1 MLKELLLPEIK
12 ELIDAKDWRTLKQAI
27 VDWPTPDIADLL
39 ESLHEADRI
48 LLFRL
53 LPRQQAAEVFAYFE
67 PDKQHQLLQRLTN
80 EQVKALLE
88 EVPPDDRTELF
99 EELPGKVTQQLI
111 NLLSPEERREA
122 LQLLGYPEESVG
134 RLMTPDYVAICS
146 HWTIEQ
152 AIAHIRRHGKD
163 AETINVIYV
172 VDDDD
177 HLVDDLPIRR
187 VILADPQ
194 EKVECIM
201 DHKYVAI
208 EANADQEEAI
218 RLIQHY
224 DLSAL
229 PVVDKENVLLGIVTV
244 DDVLDVLQE
253 EVTEDVHKGAS
264 ITPLESTYEAAS
276 FWSLYRKRVGWL
288 SLLAVAGF
296 LSSSVIALYEETLAK
311 IVALAFFIPVLID
324 SGGNTGSQSA
334 TLIIRALAL
343 GELTPKRWFQVV
355 RKELLV
361 GLLLGATLG
370 LILFVWGEFWKGGP
384 QVGVVVGLS
393 MVCIIFISNLLGS
406 LLPIVMTKIR
416 LDPAVVSSPL
426 ITTLIDSLGLFIYF
440 TVAKLVLKF

>member
-1 MLKELLLPEIK
+1 MLKQLLLPEIQ

-27 VDWPTPDIADLL
+27 ADWPSPDIADLL
-39 ESLHEADRI
+39 ESLHEADRVI
-48 LLFRL
+48 LFRL
-53 LPRQQAAEVFAYFE
+53 LPRQLAAEVFAEFE
-67 PDKQHQLLQRLTN
+67 PDKQHQLLERLTN

-88 EVPPDDRTELF
+88 EVSPDDRTELF
-99 EELPGKVTQQLI
+99 EELPGKVTQQLL
-111 NLLSPEERREA
+111 NLLSPEQRREA
-122 LQLLGYPEESVG
+122 LQLLGYPEDSVG
-134 RLMTPDYVAICS
+134 RLMTPDYVAIGAE
-146 HWTIEQ
+146 WTIER
-152 AIAHIRRHGKD
+152 AINHIRRYGRD

-172 VDDDD
+172 VDADD
-177 HLVDDLPIRR
+177 HLLDDLPIRR
-187 VILADPQ
+187 IILADPSQ
-194 EKVECIM
+194 SVASIM

-218 RLIQHY
+218 RLIQRY
-224 DLSAL
+224 DLNAL
-229 PVVDKENVLLGIVTV
+229 PVVDKDNVLLGVVTV

-264 ITPLESTYEAAS
+264 IAPLESSYNAAS

-296 LSSSVIALYEETLAK
+296 LSSSVIAMYEETLAK

-334 TLIIRALAL
+334 TLIIRAIAL

-361 GLLLGATLG
+361 GILLGVTLG
-370 LILFVWGEFWKGGP
+370 LILFVWGEYWKGGP

-393 MVCIIFISNLLGS
+393 MACIIVISNLLGS
-406 LLPIVMTKIR
+406 ILPIILTK
-416 LDPAVVSSPL
+416 LHFDPAVVSSPL
-426 ITTLIDSLGLFIYF
+426 ITTLIDALGLFIYF
-440 TVAKLVLKF
+440 TVAKLVIHF

>member
-27 VDWPTPDIADLL
+27 ADWPTPDIADLL
-39 ESLHEADRI
+39 ESLHEADRVI
-48 LLFRL
+48 LFRL
-53 LPRQQAAEVFAYFE
+53 LPRQQAAEVFAEFE

-88 EVPPDDRTELF
+88 EVSPDDRTELF

-134 RLMTPDYVAICS
+134 RLMTPDYVAIRS

-152 AIAHIRRHGKD
+152 AVAHIRRYGKD

-172 VDDDD
+172 VDEEDR
-177 HLVDDLPIRR
+177 LLDDLPIRR
-187 VILADPQ
+187 IILADPG
-194 EKVECIM
+194 EKVEAIM

-224 DLSAL
+224 DLNAL

-264 ITPLESTYEAAS
+264 IAPLESSYQAAS
-276 FWSLYRKRVGWL
+276 FWSLFRKRVGWL

-296 LSSSVIALYEETLAK
+296 LSSSVIAMYEETLAK

-334 TLIIRALAL
+334 TLIIRAMAL
-343 GELTPKRWFQVV
+343 GELTPKRWFQVL
-355 RKELLV
+355 RKEMLV
-361 GLLLGATLG
+361 GVLLGATLG
-370 LILFVWGEFWKGGP
+370 LILLVWGEYWKGGP
-384 QVGVVVGLS
+384 RVGVVVGLS
-393 MVCIIFISNLLGS
+393 MVCIIFVSNLLGS
-406 LLPIVMTKIR
+406 LLPIVVTKLR

-426 ITTLIDSLGLFIYF
+426 ITTVIDALGLVIYF
-440 TVAKLVLKF
+440 TIAKLVLRF

>member
-1 MLKELLLPEIK
+1 
-12 ELIDAKDWRTLKQAI
+12 
-27 VDWPTPDIADLL
+27 
-39 ESLHEADRI
+39 
-48 LLFRL
+48 
-53 LPRQQAAEVFAYFE
+53 
-67 PDKQHQLLQRLTN
+67 
-80 EQVKALLE
+80 
-88 EVPPDDRTELF
+88 
-99 EELPGKVTQQLI
+99 
-111 NLLSPEERREA
+111 
-122 LQLLGYPEESVG
+122 
-134 RLMTPDYVAICS
+134 
-146 HWTIEQ
+146 
-152 AIAHIRRHGKD
+152 
-163 AETINVIYV
+163 
-172 VDDDD
+172 
-177 HLVDDLPIRR
+177 
-187 VILADPQ
+187 
-194 EKVECIM
+194 EKVESIM
-201 DHKYVAI
+201 DHNYVAI

-370 LILFVWGEFWKGGP
+370 IILFVWGEFWKGGP

-426 ITTLIDSLGLFIYF
+426 ITTLIDALGLFIYF

>member
-1 MLKELLLPEIK
+1 MLKELLLPEIQ
-12 ELIDAKDWRTLKQAI
+12 ELIEAKDWRTLKEAI
-27 VDWPTPDIADLL
+27 ADWPAPDIADLL
-39 ESLHEADRI
+39 ESLHEADRVI
-48 LLFRL
+48 LFRL
-53 LPRQQAAEVFAYFE
+53 LPRQLAAEVFAEFE
-67 PDKQHQLLQRLTN
+67 PDKQRQLLERLTN
-80 EQVKALLE
+80 EQVKMLLE
-88 EVPPDDRTELF
+88 EVSPDDRTELF

-111 NLLSPEERREA
+111 NLLSPADRREA

-134 RLMTPDYVAICS
+134 RLMTPDYVAIRS
-146 HWTIEQ
+146 HWSIEQ
-152 AIAHIRRHGKD
+152 AVSHIRRYGRD

-177 HLVDDLPIRR
+177 HLLDDLPIRR
-187 VILADPQ
+187 IILAEPSQ
-194 EKVECIM
+194 SVESIM

-208 EANADQEEAI
+208 EASADQEEAI

-224 DLSAL
+224 DLNAL

-264 ITPLESTYEAAS
+264 IAPLETSYNAAS

-296 LSSSVIALYEETLAK
+296 LSSSVIAMYEETLAK

-370 LILFVWGEFWKGGP
+370 FILFVWGEYWKGGP
-384 QVGVVVGLS
+384 QVGVVV
-393 MVCIIFISNLLGS
+393 
-406 LLPIVMTKIR
+406 
-416 LDPAVVSSPL
+416 
-426 ITTLIDSLGLFIYF
+426 
-440 TVAKLVLKF
+440 

>member
-194 EKVECIM
+194 EKVESIM

-370 LILFVWGEFWKGGP
+370 IILFVWGEFWKGGP

-426 ITTLIDSLGLFIYF
+426 ITTLIDALGLFIYF

>member
-1 MLKELLLPEIK
+1 MLKELLLPEIQ
-12 ELIDAKDWRTLKQAI
+12 ELIEAKDWRTLKEAI
-27 VDWPTPDIADLL
+27 TDWPAPDIADLL
-39 ESLHEADRI
+39 ESLHEADRVI
-48 LLFRL
+48 LFRL
-53 LPRQQAAEVFAYFE
+53 LRRKLAAEVFAEFE
-67 PDKQHQLLQRLTN
+67 PDKQRQLLERLTN
-80 EQVKALLE
+80 EQVKMLLE
-88 EVPPDDRTELF
+88 EVSPDDRTELF

-111 NLLSPEERREA
+111 NLLSPADRREA

-134 RLMTPDYVAICS
+134 RLMTPDYLAIRS
-146 HWTIEQ
+146 HWSIEQ
-152 AIAHIRRHGKD
+152 AVNHIRRYGRD

-177 HLVDDLPIRR
+177 HLLDDLPIRR
-187 VILADPQ
+187 IILAEPSQ
-194 EKVECIM
+194 SVESIM
-201 DHKYVAI
+201 DHKYVSI
-208 EANADQEEAI
+208 EASADQEEAI

-224 DLSAL
+224 DLNAL

-264 ITPLESTYEAAS
+264 IAPLETSYNAAS

-296 LSSSVIALYEETLAK
+296 LSSTVIAMYEETLAK

-361 GLLLGATLG
+361 GLLLGASLG
-370 LILFVWGEFWKGGP
+370 FILFVWGEYWKGGP

-406 LLPIVMTKIR
+406 LLPIIMTKLR

-426 ITTLIDSLGLFIYF
+426 ITTLIDALGLLIYF
-440 TVAKLVLKF
+440 SVAKLVIRF

>member
-1 MLKELLLPEIK
+1 MLKELLLPEIQ
-12 ELIDAKDWRTLKQAI
+12 ELIEAKDWRTLKGA
-27 VDWPTPDIADLL
+27 VADWPTPDVADLL
-39 ESLHEADRI
+39 ESLAEADRVI
-48 LLFRL
+48 LFRL
-53 LPRQQAAEVFAYFE
+53 LPRQQAAEVFAYLE
-67 PDKQHQLLQRLTN
+67 PDKQRGLLERLTN
-80 EQVKALLE
+80 EQVKTLLE

-99 EELPGKVTQQLI
+99 EELPAKVTQQLLS
-111 NLLSPEERREA
+111 LLSPGERREA

-134 RLMTPDYVAICS
+134 RLMTPDYVAIRL

-152 AIAHIRRHGKD
+152 AVSHIRRYGRD

-172 VDDDD
+172 IDEED
-177 HLVDDLPIRR
+177 HLLDDLPIRR
-187 VILADPQ
+187 IILADPSQ
-194 EKVECIM
+194 RVESIM
-201 DHKYVAI
+201 DHKYIAV
-208 EANADQEEAI
+208 EAHADQEEAI

-264 ITPLESTYEAAS
+264 IAPLDTSYNAAS
-276 FWSLYRKRVGWL
+276 FFSLYRKRVGWL

-296 LSSSVIALYEETLAK
+296 LSSSVIAMYEETLAK

-343 GELTPKRWFQVV
+343 GELTPKKWLLVV
-355 RKELLV
+355 GKELLV
-361 GLLLGATLG
+361 GILLGATLG
-370 LILFVWGEFWKGGP
+370 AILFVWGEYWKGGP
-384 QVGVVVGLS
+384 QVGVAVGLS
-393 MVCIIFISNLLGS
+393 MACIIVIANLLGS
-406 LLPIVMTKIR
+406 LLPIVATKFH

-426 ITTLIDSLGLFIYF
+426 ITTVIDALGLVIYF
-440 TVAKLVLKF
+440 TVAKLVIHF

>member
-1 MLKELLLPEIK
+1 MLKELLLPEIQ
-12 ELIDAKDWRTLKQAI
+12 ELIEAKDWRTLKEAI
-27 VDWPTPDIADLL
+27 ADWPAPDIADLL
-39 ESLHEADRI
+39 ESLHEADRVI
-48 LLFRL
+48 LFRL
-53 LPRQQAAEVFAYFE
+53 LPRQRAAEVFAEFE
-67 PDKQHQLLQRLTN
+67 PDKQRQLLERLTN
-80 EQVKALLE
+80 EQVKMLLE
-88 EVPPDDRTELF
+88 EVSPDDRTELF
-99 EELPGKVTQQLI
+99 EELPGKVTQQLL
-111 NLLSPEERREA
+111 NLLSPADRREA

-146 HWTIEQ
+146 HWSIEQ
-152 AIAHIRRHGKD
+152 AINHIRRYGRD
-163 AETINVIYV
+163 AETVNVIYV

-177 HLVDDLPIRR
+177 HLLDDLPIRR
-187 VILADPQ
+187 IILAEPSQ
-194 EKVECIM
+194 SVESIM
-201 DHKYVAI
+201 DHKYVAV
-208 EANADQEEAI
+208 EASADQEEAI

-224 DLSAL
+224 DLNAL

-264 ITPLESTYEAAS
+264 IAPLETSYNAAS

-296 LSSSVIALYEETLAK
+296 LSSTVIAMYEETLAK

-370 LILFVWGEFWKGGP
+370 LILFVWGEYWKGGA

-406 LLPIVMTKIR
+406 LLPIVMTKLR
-416 LDPAVVSSPL
+416 LDPAVVSGPL
-426 ITTLIDSLGLFIYF
+426 ITTLIDALGLVIYF
-440 TVAKLVLKF
+440 TVAKWVIRF

>member
-27 VDWPTPDIADLL
+27 ADWPTPDIADLL
-39 ESLHEADRI
+39 ESLHEADRVI
-48 LLFRL
+48 LFRL
-53 LPRQQAAEVFAYFE
+53 LPRQQAAEVFAEFE

-88 EVPPDDRTELF
+88 EVSPDDRTELF

-122 LQLLGYPEESVG
+122 LQLLGDPEESVG
-134 RLMTPDYVAICS
+134 RLMTPDYVAIRS

-152 AIAHIRRHGKD
+152 AVAHIRRYGKD

-172 VDDDD
+172 VDEEDR
-177 HLVDDLPIRR
+177 LLDDLPIRR
-187 VILADPQ
+187 IILADPG
-194 EKVECIM
+194 EKVEAIM

-224 DLSAL
+224 DLNAL

-264 ITPLESTYEAAS
+264 IAPLESSYQAAS
-276 FWSLYRKRVGWL
+276 FWSLFRKRVGWL

-296 LSSSVIALYEETLAK
+296 LSSSVIAMYEETLAK

-334 TLIIRALAL
+334 TLIIRAMAL
-343 GELTPKRWFQVV
+343 GELTPKRWFQVL
-355 RKELLV
+355 RKEMLV
-361 GLLLGATLG
+361 GVLLGATLG
-370 LILFVWGEFWKGGP
+370 LILLVWGEYWKGGP
-384 QVGVVVGLS
+384 RVGVVVGLS
-393 MVCIIFISNLLGS
+393 MVCIIFVSNLLGS
-406 LLPIVMTKIR
+406 LLPIVVTKLR

-426 ITTLIDSLGLFIYF
+426 ITTVIDALGLVIYF
-440 TVAKLVLKF
+440 TIAKLVLRF